1 MSSAFSVK
9 NLISK
14 FQNPHLVM
22 AEISAQLVNDLRA
35 KTGAG
40 LMDCKRALV
49 ESNGDQTQAI
59 ESLRKKGIASAV
71 KKADRSANE
80 GVISSYIHL
89 GGKVG
94 VLIEV
99 NCETDFVAKNEQF
112 QALAKDLCMQIAA
125 ASPLFVTREQA
136 PVELVEKEKEIA
148 AAQVA
153 GKPAPAVEKIVQGK
167 LDKWFGTVC
176 LLEQPFVKDQNKTVK
191 EYIAEAIARTGEN
204 IVVRR
209 FTRYAIGD

>member
-1 MSSAFSVK
+1 
-9 NLISK
+9 
-14 FQNPHLVM
+14 M
-22 AEISAQLVNDLRA
+22 ADISATMVNELRA

-49 ESNGDQTQAI
+49 ENNGDQTTAA
-59 ESLRKKGIASAV
+59 EWLRKKGIASAV
-71 KKADRSANE
+71 KKADRAAKE
-80 GVISSYIHL
+80 GIITSYIHL

-99 NCETDFVAKNEQF
+99 NCETDFVAKTDEF

-125 ASPLFVTREQA
+125 ASPLYVAREQVPA
-136 PVELVEKEKEIA
+136 ELLEKEKEIA
-148 AAQVA
+148 AAQVV
-153 GKPAPAVEKIVQGK
+153 GKPAPAIEKIVQGK
-167 LDKWFGTVC
+167 IDKWYGTVC
-176 LLEQPFVKDQNKTVK
+176 LLEQPFVRDQNKTVK

-209 FTRYAIGD
+209 FVRYAIGD